1 MRKELLPKYV
11 VDASVVVKWYSKSKE
26 DDLRK
31 ADLLLDG
38 HIQRDHLLLAPS
50 LVFYELANALRFN
63 PNFHEKD
70 VLEALCTFND
80 LGIQIIEFEKIYS
93 QTISLAFNE
102 NLTLYDAAY
111 AAISKLYKIPFVTAD
126 SGLHQKLENLPFIIL
141 LFQWEP

>member
-38 HIQRDHLLLAPS
+38 HIQGHHLLLAPS

-63 PNFHEKD
+63 PNLDEKD
-70 VLEALCTFND
+70 VLEALCIFND
-80 LGIQIIEFEKIYS
+80 LEVETIDFEKIYS
-93 QTISLAFNE
+93 QAISLAFNKG
-102 NLTLYDAAY
+102 LTVYDAAY
-111 AAISKLYKIPFVTAD
+111 AAISELYKMPFITAD
-126 SGLHQKLENLPFIIL
+126 SQLHQKIKDLPFVIPL
-141 LFQWEP
+141 SQWEP